1 MGSNDLINEAYDD
14 SEVVGEERESKSAWM
29 KRWYQL
35 LTSPL
40 DLQLVINEKLEMINW
55 DAYAKSLAK
64 PLGNFLTILF
74 FIIRLL
80 QDNLIKPN
88 YYKLNFKSGAF
99 DLSKSNKLKE
109 FDYLWEISSSFQ
121 NSNQFY
127 AFQSWYFVTLRFLN
141 NLFRFTIFILLSLNL
156 YVSCKFMFGYF
167 KTYNLFHLKKEF
179 NSPNLT
185 KHNLKDLSKEYYED
199 IYKQSLWSMLKH
211 FFRGSRDDGPHV
223 NQNEVE
229 IFFQLRKWI
238 PTNFMINL
246 FVSFSP
252 TAIVF
257 LSFSDVSFTSAIA
270 IVFHQYILD
279 YIITKRFQRSVDDDL
294 ILSSAALQE
303 YEDKHIM
310 ARINQCSN
318 IDTLSS
324 AMGTRSKTPRIFTT
338 HSLCGEEI
346 REVYNYEKR
355 EFEALPKMT
364 ESVPGSRETRIKDY
378 GGISQVSDNQSHPIG
393 FHYSPR
399 MSPYYRDKVLDNNL
413 AQSSSNENLEKGGA
427 FLPNQDQ
434 NRPSKSLSP
443 LRKTPLSARQKRF
456 EGSEFNVLNKNDINS
471 ILRSPKKKKNYH
483 KR

>member
-88 YYKLNFKSGAF
+88 YYKLNVKSGAF

-167 KTYNLFHLKKEF
+167 KTYNLFHLKK
-179 NSPNLT
+179 SSTPQT
-185 KHNLKDLSKEYYED
+185 
-199 IYKQSLWSMLKH
+199 SL
-211 FFRGSRDDGPHV
+211 
-223 NQNEVE
+223 N
-229 IFFQLRKWI
+229 
-238 PTNFMINL
+238 
-246 FVSFSP
+246 
-252 TAIVF
+252 
-257 LSFSDVSFTSAIA
+257 
-270 IVFHQYILD
+270 
-279 YIITKRFQRSVDDDL
+279 
-294 ILSSAALQE
+294 
-303 YEDKHIM
+303 
-310 ARINQCSN
+310 
-318 IDTLSS
+318 
-324 AMGTRSKTPRIFTT
+324 TT
-338 HSLCGEEI
+338 
-346 REVYNYEKR
+346 
-355 EFEALPKMT
+355 
-364 ESVPGSRETRIKDY
+364 
-378 GGISQVSDNQSHPIG
+378 
-393 FHYSPR
+393 
-399 MSPYYRDKVLDNNL
+399 
-413 AQSSSNENLEKGGA
+413 
-427 FLPNQDQ
+427 
-434 NRPSKSLSP
+434 
-443 LRKTPLSARQKRF
+443 
-456 EGSEFNVLNKNDINS
+456 
-471 ILRSPKKKKNYH
+471 
-483 KR
+483 